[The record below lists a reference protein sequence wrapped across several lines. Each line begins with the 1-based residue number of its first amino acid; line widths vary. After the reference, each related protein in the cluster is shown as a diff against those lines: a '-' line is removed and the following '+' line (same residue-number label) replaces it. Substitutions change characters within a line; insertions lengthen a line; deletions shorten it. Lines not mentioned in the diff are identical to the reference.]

1 MTAMLECRNVL
12 EDILAGGDH
21 CCVTP
26 EQLRHVLSR
35 SRSTLLNP
43 FAENDVC
50 TPHLIFSLAK
60 AQDALFGT
68 FLLLL
73 LLRLERHLHVIRLR
87 ITLERAHRN
96 NGTSSGSRRRRA

>member
-50 TPHLIFSLAK
+50 TPHLIFAK
-60 AQDALFGT
+60 HQPRQSTGRSF
-68 FLLLL
+68 
-73 LLRLERHLHVIRLR
+73 
-87 ITLERAHRN
+87 
-96 NGTSSGSRRRRA
+96 